1 MTNPLI
7 EAAKRIYD
15 SGLVVLP
22 ALRKEKR
29 PVGAWKKW
37 TKERPD
43 FDAVFGA
50 RTKFDA
56 ICVVCGAISGGL
68 EIIDFDQKAAL
79 YPAFCQELKKADV
92 DVDFPIETTQRG
104 GKHLA
109 FRSKACGKN
118 QKLANNESGCAIETR
133 GEGGICII
141 APSEGYELESGDWT
155 YVPEIGPGLRD
166 LILDCARVLDADRRE
181 TTSRKTEKSTP
192 KQISQTYSEPYKS
205 ESASDYLRRELSPLR
220 DSLRRAGWTYL
231 RTEGDFEQWER
242 PDQPVSGKPG
252 GSVNVKERYF
262 YCFTSNGAPFEP
274 NKCYSPLDAIATLDF
289 GGNVSEASKAFAP
302 RRSAP
307 KRIRAFEF
315 YNDPTSRACERPD
328 GDARVDAS
336 ITATPSVAT
345 QPPLEKIDFPRE
357 LLECGGLVG
366 ELADVANRFAIRPQP
381 EGAFL
386 AGLSCVSYLAGR
398 SFALNYAGT
407 LVTPNLYSL
416 FLAPSGMGKEVLR
429 RVCSSVAYAYR
440 PNESVPE
447 SFASVQ
453 ALQNMTARV
462 KKLFWLHD
470 EFGRDLAVMAG
481 RQTNVNISGVVTE
494 SLKLYSNANNRN
506 YLPKLVASEAKG
518 TKRPD
523 PVDRPSLTIFATG
536 NPNEFYEATTEA
548 VLRNGYVSRFT
559 IVYGRTYSEK
569 RKTTFDDAV
578 AAAPMAL
585 ADDLTS
591 RVKQWRN
598 FEETYAKDPS
608 ILTFDRSAFDC
619 LAAYD
624 EQTEKE
630 IRLDVFNSDGVTEMK
645 ARLFEKAWKYALLF
659 ALSEFGAR
667 PGLTVGRRHAEL
679 AVALVDYEA
688 RQFAKNAKK
697 FAASDVSA
705 LASDVLEFIRANNG
719 VASLSQITRKFQRQD
734 KRRRDEALAT
744 LVDADYVDVADNKG
758 KRVFILTNN
767 E

>member
-1 MTNPLI
+1 LN
-7 EAAKRIYD
+7 
-15 SGLVVLP
+15 
-22 ALRKEKR
+22 
-29 PVGAWKKW
+29 
-37 TKERPD
+37 
-43 FDAVFGA
+43 
-50 RTKFDA
+50 
-56 ICVVCGAISGGL
+56 
-68 EIIDFDQKAAL
+68 
-79 YPAFCQELKKADV
+79 
-92 DVDFPIETTQRG
+92 
-104 GKHLA
+104 
-109 FRSKACGKN
+109 
-118 QKLANNESGCAIETR
+118 
-133 GEGGICII
+133 
-141 APSEGYELESGDWT
+141 
-155 YVPEIGPGLRD
+155 
-166 LILDCARVLDADRRE
+166 
-181 TTSRKTEKSTP
+181 
-192 KQISQTYSEPYKS
+192 
-205 ESASDYLRRELSPLR
+205 
-220 DSLRRAGWTYL
+220 
-231 RTEGDFEQWER
+231 
-242 PDQPVSGKPG
+242 
-252 GSVNVKERYF
+252 
-262 YCFTSNGAPFEP
+262 
-274 NKCYSPLDAIATLDF
+274 
-289 GGNVSEASKAFAP
+289 
-302 RRSAP
+302 
-307 KRIRAFEF
+307 
-315 YNDPTSRACERPD
+315 
-328 GDARVDAS
+328 
-336 ITATPSVAT
+336 
-345 QPPLEKIDFPRE
+345 
-357 LLECGGLVG
+357 CGGLIG
-366 ELADVANRFAIRPQP
+366 EFADVANRFAIRPQP

-536 NPNEFYEATTEA
+536 NPTEFYEATTEA

-598 FEETYAKDPS
+598 FEETCAKDPS

-659 ALSEFGAR
+659 ALSEFGGRSSADTRTRIRSYRSAGGR
-667 PGLTVGRRHAEL
+667 PATEPAIFKSPLNGRL
-679 AVALVDYEA
+679 A
-688 RQFAKNAKK
+688 F
-697 FAASDVSA
+697 
-705 LASDVLEFIRANNG
+705 
-719 VASLSQITRKFQRQD
+719 
-734 KRRRDEALAT
+734 
-744 LVDADYVDVADNKG
+744 
-758 KRVFILTNN
+758 
-767 E
+767 